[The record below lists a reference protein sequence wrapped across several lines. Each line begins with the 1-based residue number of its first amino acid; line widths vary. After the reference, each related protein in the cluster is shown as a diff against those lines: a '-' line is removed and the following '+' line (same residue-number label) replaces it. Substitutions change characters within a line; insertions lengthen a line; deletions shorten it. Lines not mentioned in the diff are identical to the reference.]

1 MKLRGIYYDIFITF
15 LTEFFVLTGF
25 FVTYRLLAGHFGA
38 EGVGEYSLVKRAISL
53 FQPFLFLG
61 LAMGLSR
68 YLAVT
73 RGKAERVAYLQAGA
87 YTILFFSLIFI
98 FFVNLF
104 RQSFALLVFGSIDY
118 ERLVGPFSM
127 LLAGFVLHGFVY
139 TYFRGFLK
147 VKVFNV
153 LQIINLALV
162 PIAVITVFHGK
173 NIETIIYFIGIWVF
187 LVGLIFLSY
196 FLKDMIKPVV
206 GVRKSFKEL
215 MLYGL
220 PRFGGDLILAGFFSL
235 GPIFAAHVISIKEV
249 GYLSISQ
256 SLLSSACA
264 FLAPLGLVLLP
275 RVSNLI
281 AEGREDLIKKNISLL
296 GEAVIQCS
304 IYLCVQLIC
313 FSDIIIKY
321 WLGMDFIEAIPVMQI
336 MFLSLVFYNFYVA
349 FRSIL
354 DAVNIT
360 PINTINLGIS
370 SVFFIGFIFL
380 AVFQRHFSV
389 LIGLSLAF
397 TMALACL
404 GLLTYYS
411 IRKIYLESMNQVI
424 NGLKVAVQLNI
435 LTIGLTLA
443 VKPLIGGN
451 IYILF
456 IYELILG
463 LTYLFVLYLRNTK
476 WVLKAKSAL
485 LNQ

>member
-15 LTEFFVLTGF
+15 LTEIFVLTGF
-25 FVTYRLLAGHFGA
+25 FVTYRLIAGHFGA

-53 FQPFLFLG
+53 FQPLLFLG
-61 LAMGLSR
+61 LGMGLSR
-68 YLAVT
+68 YLAAA
-73 RGKAERVAYLQAGA
+73 RGNKERAAYLQAGA
-87 YTILFFSLIFI
+87 GAILFFSLVFL
-98 FFVNLF
+98 FFVNSF
-104 RQSFALLVFGSIDY
+104 RQSFALLVFGSTDY

-139 TYFRGFLK
+139 AYFRGFLK

-153 LQIINLALV
+153 LQAINLVLV
-162 PIAVITVFHGK
+162 PIAVITIFHGK
-173 NIETIIYFIGIWVF
+173 NIETIIYFTGVWVF
-187 LVGLIFLSY
+187 FVGLIFLLF
-196 FLKDMIKPVV
+196 FLKDMIKPVS

-275 RVSNLI
+275 RVSNLM
-281 AEGREDLIKKNISLL
+281 AKGREDLIKKNISLL

-321 WLGMDFIEAIPVMQI
+321 WLGADFIEAVPVLQI
-336 MFLSLVFYNFYVA
+336 MFFSLAFYNFYIA

-354 DAVNIT
+354 DAVKTT

-370 SVFFIGFIFL
+370 LVLFFGFSFL
-380 AVFQRHFSV
+380 AVFQRYFSV
-389 LIGLSLAF
+389 LIGMSLAF

-411 IRKIYLESMNQVI
+411 VWKLYSESMCQI
-424 NGLKVAVQLNI
+424 RDSFKIAVPLNI
-435 LTIGLTLA
+435 LIIGLTLIA
-443 VKPLIGGN
+443 KPFIGGN
-451 IYILF
+451 IYFLF
-456 IYELILG
+456 AYQLILG
-463 LTYLFVLYLRNTK
+463 LAYFLVLYLRRTK
-476 WVLKAKSAL
+476 WVLEVKNIL
-485 LNQ
+485 LG